1 MEDAKVILIIL
12 VALVLLHHGHHY
24 RRHRRNGFG
33 VWYAMRGP
41 WGTRVRVSKR
51 L

>member
-1 MEDAKVILIIL
+1 MTAVVIIVIVL
-12 VALVLLHHGHHY
+12 AVLLHHGRHY

-33 VWYAMRGP
+33 VWYSMRGP
-41 WGTRVRVSKR
+41 WNTRVTVRKR